1 MSPDPAE
8 PREAPRLTAGDVR
21 APEGGLA
28 TDEPVLHDAR
38 RGTPWTLTTYF
49 AEGLPFSIVHQVSAE
64 LFTSFNTS
72 LAAIAY
78 TSLFGLAWNTKFVWS
93 PLVERYGTLRR
104 WIVILELLI
113 GAVMIAVASRA
124 GQGDIRAVTIALVAV
139 AFLGATQDVAVD
151 GYYLSALQKPAQA
164 SLSGMRVGAYRV
176 ALLVGKSGLVALAGF
191 TSWRTSFLAAGGV
204 MIALA
209 AIHRALLRPLRGARD
224 GEAPARDG
232 EAAEPRAADRN
243 PYRSPAA
250 PPRDERANS
259 AEKASDLRTF
269 ADSFASFLK
278 KPRVAVIIAF
288 VVLFKAGDAL
298 LFNMSVPF
306 MKSLGLDTDMRGL
319 LSAPSLI
326 ASVAGTTLGG
336 IWIRRSSLARA
347 LMPIA
352 TLQALAIPL
361 YTALAIARPSFAVI
375 AAVVS
380 VEQLIAGFGNAALLV
395 FLMRASEG
403 PHKTAHFAI
412 GSAFMTIP
420 MTLVGLV
427 SGDLAQSLGFAR
439 FFLVAFLIAIPGA
452 LLARVAPKG

>member
-1 MSPDPAE
+1 MTAADVWRPPGAE
-8 PREAPRLTAGDVR
+8 T
-21 APEGGLA
+21 

-78 TSLFGLAWNTKFVWS
+78 TSLFGLAWNVKFVWS

-104 WIVILELLI
+104 WIVLLELLI

-151 GYYLSALQKPAQA
+151 GYYLSALEKPAQA

-191 TSWRTSFLAAGGV
+191 TSWRASFLAAGAV

-209 AIHRALLRPLRGARD
+209 GMHRALLRPIRGGAGHRD
-224 GEAPARDG
+224 APTRIATEPAESPAWGGDPDG
-232 EAAEPRAADRN
+232 SAGGRAAV
-243 PYRSPAA
+243 
-250 PPRDERANS
+250 PPRDGKERRS
-259 AEKASDLRTF
+259 ASPISAFGE
-269 ADSFASFLK
+269 SFASFLK

-306 MKSLGLDTDMRGL
+306 MKSLGLDTYMRGL

-326 ASVAGTTLGG
+326 ASVAGTTIGG

-347 LMPIA
+347 LMPIGA
-352 TLQALAIPL
+352 LQALAIPL
-361 YTALAIARPSFAVI
+361 YTLLAILRPSFAVI
-375 AAVVS
+375 AFAVS
-380 VEQLIAGFGNAALLV
+380 VEQLIAGLGNAALLV
-395 FLMRASEG
+395 FLMRVAEG

-427 SGDLAQSLGFAR
+427 SGDLAQGLGFAR

-452 LLARVAPKG
+452 LLCRVAPKG

>member
-1 MSPDPAE
+1 MAP
-8 PREAPRLTAGDVR
+8 PREAPRLKAAETSAAASGD
-21 APEGGLA
+21 GGPDL
-28 TDEPVLHDAR
+28 EDAR
-38 RGTPWTLTTYF
+38 RGTPWTVTTYF
-49 AEGLPFSIVHQVSAE
+49 AEGMPFSIVHQVSAE
-64 LFTSFNTS
+64 LFASFNTS

-78 TSLFGLAWNTKFVWS
+78 TSLFGLAWNVKFLWS

-104 WIVILELLI
+104 WIVTVELLV

-124 GQGDIRAVTIALVAV
+124 GQGDIRAVTIALVAI

-151 GYYLSALQKPAQA
+151 GYYITALGKPAQA

-176 ALLVGKSGLVALAGF
+176 ALLVGKSGLVALAGL
-191 TSWRTSFLAAGGV
+191 TSWRVSFLAGGAI

-209 AIHRALLRPLRGARD
+209 ALNRALLRPLRGAAQ
-224 GEAPARDG
+224 EEKA
-232 EAAEPRAADRN
+232 AAEIADEDHAKGDPS
-243 PYRSPAA
+243 PYRQGAKRA
-250 PPRDERANS
+250 GEERTS
-259 AEKASDLRTF
+259 GAESGPIKGIRAF
-269 ADSFASFLK
+269 GESFASFLK

-288 VVLFKAGDAL
+288 VMLFKAGDAL

-336 IWIRRSSLARA
+336 IWIRRASLRRT

-352 TLQALAIPL
+352 ALQALAIPL
-361 YTALAIARPSFAVI
+361 YTALAIARPSFLVI
-375 AAVVS
+375 AISVS
-380 VEQLIAGFGNAALLV
+380 IEQLIAGLGNAALLV
-395 FLMRASEG
+395 FLMRVSEG

-439 FFLVAFLIAIPGA
+439 FFVLAFVLAIPGA
-452 LLARVAPKG
+452 LLARAVPLEQRAG